1 MSKDGGVAVRVLERE
16 YMIAASGEQR
26 EAVLASADYLNER
39 LRELRRSGRIVG
51 NDRLLVLVA
60 LNVVNDLLQ
69 ERSGGQG
76 QSAAL
81 ARLAA
86 LETRLTAALRSLEST
101 PHSGSRWVRV
111 PLRCA

>member
-26 EAVLASADYLNER
+26 DAVLASAEYLNER
-39 LRELRRSGRIVG
+39 LRELRRGGRVVG

-60 LNVVNDLLQ
+60 LNVVNELLQ
-69 ERSGGQG
+69 ERAAGQN

-81 ARLAA
+81 KRLAA
-86 LETRLTAALRSLEST
+86 LEARLTAALRTLEPT
-101 PHSGSRWVRV
+101 PHSG
-111 PLRCA
+111 